1 MLSGMG
7 ELLRGKGPDLGR
19 FGARFDQP
27 ERTMLHVLR
36 AQARERPDKPW
47 LIFEDTEPLTFG
59 AAQRIVNR
67 VADAVATDI
76 GRGAHVGLFMRNQVE
91 FFPAFYGAQT
101 AGGVAVPLNADAR
114 GVLLERVIVK
124 SEIRLLVARADHLEQ
139 LAALDSL
146 GAVELLVVTGATELP
161 DALHGA
167 RVIAWEKWLQN
178 RSDADAERLPDS
190 SQTALIQFTSG
201 TTGNAK

>member
-1 MLSGMG
+1 MG

-47 LIFEDTEPLTFG
+47 LIFEDTEPLTFA
-59 AAQRIVNR
+59 AAQTLVNR
-67 VADAVATDI
+67 VADAVTTDI

-91 FFPAFYGAQT
+91 LFPAFYGAQT

-124 SEIRLLVARADHLEQ
+124 SEIRLLVARADLLPQLE
-139 LAALDSL
+139 ALDSL
-146 GAVELLVVTGATELP
+146 GAVELVVVAGAGAGEAPST
-161 DALHGA
+161 LHGA
-167 RVIAWEKWLQN
+167 RVVRWDDWLAN
-178 RSDADAERLPDS
+178 RSDQDAERLPYS
-190 SQTALIQFTSG
+190 SQTALIQFT
-201 TTGNAK
+201 